1 MTVTTAPPRTDD
13 LERIDQALA
22 DFLDVQLART
32 LDHDDRFRELWQRI
46 IGLSLGGKR
55 VRPRAVLSAHDH
67 LGGSRPDDALAT
79 AIAFELLHT
88 ALVIH
93 DDIIDGDLE
102 RRGAPNLTAR
112 FAKDAQMRGVDAVR
126 SRAWGETMALLA
138 GDLLLSSAVRVV
150 GELDAPRRI
159 RARVAELLDES
170 IYEAASGEQ
179 ADVAFGLGLEN
190 PDTDAIRIMMERKT
204 ASYSFD
210 APLRAGAVLAGA
222 DDVTVRRLGA
232 IGRSLGLLFQMRDDL
247 LGVFGSPEETGKS
260 ASGDLREGK
269 VTLLITHAADT
280 IEWQKV
286 KHLWGISDASEGDLD
301 VLRDALERS
310 GARSRLEGEIADQA
324 AHTLDLIHIAEL
336 PAAFADEL
344 RFATQNGIARS
355 R

>member
-1 MTVTTAPPRTDD
+1 MTISSPTRTDD
-13 LERIDQALA
+13 LELIDRALS
-22 DFLDVQLART
+22 DFLDGQLART
-32 LDHDDRFRELWQRI
+32 ADHDERFRNLWQRI
-46 IGLSLGGKR
+46 IELSRGGKR
-55 VRPRAVLSAHDH
+55 VRPRAVISAHTY
-67 LGGSRPDDALAT
+67 LGGARHEDALAT

-102 RRGAPNLTAR
+102 RRGAPNITAR
-112 FAKDAQMRGVDAVR
+112 FAEDAQGHGLTAQRA
-126 SRAWGETMALLA
+126 RAWGETMALLA

-179 ADVAFGLGLEN
+179 ADVAFGIGLDV
-190 PDTDAIRIMMERKT
+190 PDTHDIRTMMERKT

-222 DDVTVRRLGA
+222 DDLVVRRLGA

-247 LGVFGSPEETGKS
+247 LGVFGSPSETGKS

-269 VTLLITHAADT
+269 VTLLITHAAGT
-280 IEWQKV
+280 AEWQEV
-286 KHLWGISDASEGDLD
+286 SDLWGRNDLD
-301 VLRDALERS
+301 ESGVERLRDALERS
-310 GARSRLEGEIADQA
+310 GARIRLEAEIADQA
-324 AHTLDLIHIAEL
+324 THTLDLIEIAEL
-336 PAAFADEL
+336 PEPFAAEL
-344 RFATQNGIARS
+344 RFATQNGIERS